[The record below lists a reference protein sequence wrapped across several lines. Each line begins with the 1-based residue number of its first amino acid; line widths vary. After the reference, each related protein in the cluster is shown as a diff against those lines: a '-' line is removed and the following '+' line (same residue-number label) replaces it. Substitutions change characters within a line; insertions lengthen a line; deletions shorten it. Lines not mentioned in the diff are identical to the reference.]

1 MAKVKTVQRRKGTP
15 AFFCACG
22 QEYRPSGWKK
32 LRRDTTKGRL
42 LTIHAHDMCV
52 TGPKPKEAGAFV
64 RDEFHRFQ
72 AKGGAFNPKQAIAI
86 GLARARKAGVR

>member
-1 MAKVKTVQRRKGTP
+1 MVKTIKRRKGMP

-22 QEYRPSGWKK
+22 HEFRSSGWKK
-32 LRRDTTKGRL
+32 LRRDTTSGSR
-42 LTIHAHDMCV
+42 LTIHAHDVCM
-52 TGPKPKEAGAFV
+52 TGPKPHEAGAFV

-72 AKGGAFNPKQAIAI
+72 EKGEPFNPKQAIAI